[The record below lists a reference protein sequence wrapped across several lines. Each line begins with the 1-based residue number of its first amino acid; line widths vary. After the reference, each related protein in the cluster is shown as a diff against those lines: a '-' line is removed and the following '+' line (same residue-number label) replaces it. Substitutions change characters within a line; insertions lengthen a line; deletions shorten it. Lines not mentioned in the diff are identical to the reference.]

1 MTIMEKVIKDNQESM
16 KSLFANISI
25 WTFLYKLIFAY
36 YKLFNL

>member
-25 WTFLYKLIFAY
+25 WTFYI
-36 YKLFNL
+36 N